1 MFLCFFFLA
10 KYFFDML
17 FVTVSSFVAFCQGDS
32 SEMFQC
38 VDSVQNS
45 VQDEPGLHVT
55 SPKGDLEAYKVG
67 TVSEEPSAGEMI
79 CISTLYN
86 ECTNF
91 YAAIVSPYPSCK
103 CV

>member
-1 MFLCFFFLA
+1 MICFIC
-10 KYFFDML
+10 
-17 FVTVSSFVAFCQGDS
+17 TVCYCSSFVAFFQGDS

-55 SPKGDLEAYKVG
+55 SPKGDLEAYEVG

-79 CISTLYN
+79 CIRTLYN
-86 ECTNF
+86 
-91 YAAIVSPYPSCK
+91 
-103 CV
+103 